1 MLDHEEK
8 FLFKE
13 EILHLSNAVAE
24 PGILDNVEDL
34 LTDVITSPRFDSE
47 VFTLERS
54 LQVMLG
60 PRAGTTLVG
69 LLTVAPEV
77 FDEVAEVRIPS
88 EVHERLVAWRAR
100 FGLAIDNAL
109 NFLNN
114 PDGIQGHNFATQVA
128 HVEERRVLQGRL
140 TLVRYNNEP
149 QFFVAD
155 ASVFLGLVADIMERL
170 GPYLEPDAV
179 EAETLARLRDAIPL
193 IERKT
198 AAHVRPTLS
207 SPRGASECARCATS
221 ISPRPGQNR
230 GKTTVSLGVLDGFRR
245 RGLSTGLHE
254 AGRPAHDHRGRR
266 PRRRG
271 RRPHEAG
278 LRAAEPLRQMSPVH
292 IPRGFTQAYI
302 EGEVVE
308 DLPAPDPGRPR
319 GASPTATS
327 LLIEG
332 TGHAGVGAVI
342 GLSNAR
348 SRRCSGRPAVIVS
361 EGGVGRPIDEIV
373 LNAALFER
381 HGVRVAGAI
390 VNKVDLDAKPGL
402 ARTLERGLARH
413 GIPLLGVLPY
423 RPILSNPT
431 LAMVLE
437 GVHGETHPCRART
450 STRSSAAIAIG
461 AMEPEHML
469 QRIGP
474 RSLVIVPGDRRT
486 SSGRSSAHAPTGPT
500 AAIGALGLVLTGGY
514 RPERGRPRR
523 DPRGRPVRDARPRGH
538 LPGRLGGPRP
548 AGQDPPGRRRQ
559 DRRDQGAPVGVPVH
573 RPRPRGGRGGALR
586 LTLGRSERPCGV
598 TSRRRCHRPGGVRI
612 RGRGR
617 SSASGEHARPDQ
629 PDSCADPEQPADPER
644 SGDRAAAERAE
655 DRGQPG
661 ARREQALGRAA
672 QAGRRPRGD
681 DGHAADE
688 HAARSPAFE
697 RRDSTRT
704 TGSADERRQKLAQA
718 NASAPATT
726 SRSVP
731 KRAPMRG
738 KAYMNGT
745 SMSAPTAHAI
755 PTSPGLPPR
764 ATIWIE

>member
-24 PGILDNVEDL
+24 PGVLDNVEDL

-114 PDGIQGHNFATQVA
+114 PDGIQGHNFATQIA
-128 HVEERRVLQGRL
+128 HVEDRRVLQGRL

-155 ASVFLGLVADIMERL
+155 ASVFLSLVADIMERL

-179 EAETLARLRDAIPL
+179 EAETLGRLRDAIQL

-198 AAHVRPTLS
+198 ASRSLTGAPAPATMRHVYL
-207 SPRGASECARCATS
+207 AAT
-221 ISPRPGQNR
+221 GQNR
-230 GKTTVSLGVLDGFRR
+230 GKTTVSLGVLDGFLR
-245 RGLSTGLHE
+245 RGLSASFLKPVGQRTVIEDGV
-254 AGRPAHDHRGRR
+254 PAD
-266 PRRRG
+266 
-271 RRPHEAG
+271 EDAVLMKQVFG
-278 LRAAEPLRQMSPVH
+278 LREPLGQMSPVH

-302 EGEVVE
+302 EGDVVE
-308 DLPAPDPGRPR
+308 DLPARIRAAHAAFADRDI
-319 GASPTATS
+319 

-342 GLSNAR
+342 GLSNATVA
-348 SRRCSGRPAVIVS
+348 SMLGAPAVIVS

-381 HGVRVAGAI
+381 HGVKVAGAI

-437 GVHGETHPCRART
+437 GVHGETIHP
-450 STRSSAAIAIG
+450 
-461 AMEPEHML
+461 
-469 QRIGP
+469 GP
-474 RSLVIVPGDRRT
+474 DLD
-486 SSGRSSAHAPTGPT
+486 
-500 AAIGALGLVLTGGY
+500 
-514 RPERGRPRR
+514 
-523 DPRGRPVRDARPRGH
+523 
-538 LPGRLGGPRP
+538 
-548 AGQDPPGRRRQ
+548 
-559 DRRDQGAPVGVPVH
+559 
-573 RPRPRGGRGGALR
+573 
-586 LTLGRSERPCGV
+586 
-598 TSRRRCHRPGGVRI
+598 
-612 RGRGR
+612 
-617 SSASGEHARPDQ
+617 
-629 PDSCADPEQPADPER
+629 
-644 SGDRAAAERAE
+644 
-655 DRGQPG
+655 
-661 ARREQALGRAA
+661 
-672 QAGRRPRGD
+672 
-681 DGHAADE
+681 
-688 HAARSPAFE
+688 
-697 RRDSTRT
+697 
-704 TGSADERRQKLAQA
+704 
-718 NASAPATT
+718 
-726 SRSVP
+726 
-731 KRAPMRG
+731 
-738 KAYMNGT
+738 
-745 SMSAPTAHAI
+745 
-755 PTSPGLPPR
+755 
-764 ATIWIE
+764 